1 MLRQPIVCVL
11 GHVDHGKTTLLDR
24 IRSSAVAAKEAGG
37 ITQAIGATEI
47 PSDSIRKI
55 SGELLDKLKISLE
68 IPGLLFI
75 DTPGHEAFTTLRKRG
90 GSCSDLAI
98 LVVDVTKGFEP
109 QTDESLNFLKQFKT
123 PFIVAATKIDRVEGW
138 HANEGESFL
147 KSLDKQPEH
156 VKEKADE
163 AIYKILGQLSQRG
176 FESERFDRVSDFKK
190 TVAIV
195 PVSGITGEGIPELI
209 MMLSGLAQAF
219 LKKELEL
226 SGESGKGIIL
236 EVKDFKG
243 LGTTIDVIL
252 FDGKISRGDFL
263 VVGGREPAVG
273 KVKALLKPKPMSEL
287 RVEKDFE
294 NVDSVSAAAGI
305 KVSATGIENAVAG
318 SPVRAVKTEKEVDAA
333 KAELKAE
340 VEEVEFES
348 EIEGAIVRA
357 DTLGSLEAL
366 IHILKQKEIPIRK
379 AEVGP
384 ASRRDIQDQKLLKD
398 NFKKL
403 IFVFNVPVGDEI
415 LSEVKNSGVKILA
428 SNIIYRLFEEYDSW
442 LKSEKEKLKQEKL
455 ASITMPC
462 RMRILPGFVFRQS
475 EPAVVGV
482 EILSG
487 ELKSGCRLQ
496 KNKNEIGTLRQIQQE
511 SQTIEKAKAG
521 ERVAISIE
529 GAVVGRGISE
539 GDVLETIIS
548 ENDLKVLEEFGAPEA
563 GLAREILGKMKN

>member
-24 IRSSAVAAKEAGG
+24 IRSSAVASKEAGG

-47 PSDSIRKI
+47 PAAIIKKI
-55 SGELLDKLKISLE
+55 SGDLLDKLKINLE

-90 GSCSDLAI
+90 GSCADLAI
-98 LVVDVTKGFEP
+98 LVVDTTKGFEP

-138 HANEGESFL
+138 HAHEGESFL
-147 KSLDKQPEH
+147 KSLDMQPEH
-156 VKEKADE
+156 VREKADE
-163 AIYKILGQLSQRG
+163 AIYKILGQLSERG

-195 PVSGITGEGIPELI
+195 PCSGITGEGVPELI

-226 SGESGKGIIL
+226 SGEQGKGIVL
-236 EVKDFKG
+236 EVKEFRG

-252 FDGKISRGDFL
+252 FDGKIARGDFL
-263 VVGGREPAVG
+263 IVGGKEPVVG

-294 NVDSVSAAAGI
+294 NVEEVGAAAGI
-305 KVSATGIENAVAG
+305 KISATGIETAIAG
-318 SPVRAVKTEKEVDAA
+318 SPVRAVRAEKEVGAA
-333 KAELKAE
+333 KAELKE
-340 VEEVEFES
+340 EIEEVEFETS
-348 EIEGAIVRA
+348 EEGAIVRA

-366 IHILKQKEIPIRK
+366 IHILKQKGIAIRK
-379 AEVGP
+379 AEVG
-384 ASRRDIQDQKLLKD
+384 ALTRKDLQEQKLLSD
-398 NFKKL
+398 NFKKI
-403 IFVFNVPVGDEI
+403 IFCFNEPVADDVLAEAR
-415 LSEVKNSGVKILA
+415 NAGVKILA
-428 SNIIYRLFEEYDSW
+428 NNIIYRLFEEYDSW
-442 LKSEKEKLKQEKL
+442 LQEEKEKLRQQKL

-482 EILSG
+482 EILAGS
-487 ELKSGCRLQ
+487 LKAGVKLQ
-496 KNKNEIGTLRQIQQE
+496 KNKIEIGLLKQIQQE
-511 SQTIEKAKAG
+511 SQTVESAKAG
-521 ERVAISIE
+521 ERIAISIE
-529 GAVVGRGISE
+529 DAVVGRGIAE
-539 GDVLETIIS
+539 GDTLETIIS
-548 ENDLKVLEEFGAPEA
+548 ENDLKILEELGAPEA
-563 GLAREILGKMKN
+563 GLAREMLEK

>member
-47 PSDSIRKI
+47 PFESIRKI
-55 SGELLDKLKISLE
+55 SGELLDRLKINLE

-90 GSCSDLAI
+90 GSCADLAI

-138 HANEGESFL
+138 RANDGESFL
-147 KSLDKQPEH
+147 KSLDMQPEH
-156 VKEKADE
+156 VREKADE
-163 AIYKILGQLSQRG
+163 AIYKILGQLSERG

-190 TVAIV
+190 TIAIV
-195 PVSGITGEGIPELI
+195 PVSGKTGEGIPELI

-226 SGESGKGIIL
+226 SGEQGKGIVL
-236 EVKDFKG
+236 EVKEFKG

-252 FDGKISRGDFL
+252 FDGKIQRGDFL
-263 VVGGREPAVG
+263 IIGGREPTVG
-273 KVKALLKPKPMSEL
+273 KIKALLKPKPMSEL
-287 RVEKDFE
+287 RVEKEFE
-294 NVDSVSAAAGI
+294 NIESVRAAAGI
-305 KVSATGIENAVAG
+305 KISATGLENVIAG
-318 SPVRAVKTEKEVDAA
+318 SPIRAVRIEKEVEAA

-348 EIEGAIVRA
+348 DTEGAVVRA

-384 ASRRDIQDQKLLKD
+384 ATRRDIQDQKLLKD
-398 NFKKL
+398 IFKKL
-403 IFVFNVPVGDEI
+403 IFVFNAPVPEEI
-415 LSEVKNSGVKILA
+415 LTEAKNSGVKILA
-428 SNIIYRLFEEYDSW
+428 NNIIYRLFEEYDSW
-442 LKSEKEKLKQEKL
+442 LKEEKEKLRQEKL

-482 EILSG
+482 EILAG
-487 ELKSGCRLQ
+487 ELKAGARLQ

-511 SQTIEKAKAG
+511 SQTIEKAKSG
-521 ERVAISIE
+521 DRVAISIE

-539 GDVLETIIS
+539 GDILETIIS
-548 ENDLKVLEEFGAPEA
+548 ENDLKILEELGASEA
-563 GLAREILGKMKN
+563 GLAREILGK